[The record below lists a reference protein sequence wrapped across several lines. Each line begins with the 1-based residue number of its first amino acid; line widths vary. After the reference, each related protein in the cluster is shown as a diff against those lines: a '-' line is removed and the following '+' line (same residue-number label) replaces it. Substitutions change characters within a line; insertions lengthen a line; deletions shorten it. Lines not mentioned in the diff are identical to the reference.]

1 MGPHG
6 IESVVCCTCIDL
18 HWSTLSAGFG
28 VVVFRQSFN
37 PPAERMS
44 MVESKVLREM
54 APWYFQSSGLWNREV
69 YVYLENVNQ
78 FTSATKLQAWISYY
92 ILTTFFS
99 GFVQSKALWSRCWVV
114 TSLFWDHNIYCHV
127 ALIPIIFT
135 IHLGGHLPSS
145 VKKLLH
151 TDWL

>member
-28 VVVFRQSFN
+28 DVVFRQSFN

-54 APWYFQSSGLWNREV
+54 ALWYFQSSGLWNREV

-92 ILTTFFS
+92 TLTTFFS

-114 TSLFWDHNIYCHV
+114 TSLLRSQHLLPCRINTDYIYYSFGWTPPLFCQ
-127 ALIPIIFT
+127 
-135 IHLGGHLPSS
+135 
-145 VKKLLH
+145 KLLH